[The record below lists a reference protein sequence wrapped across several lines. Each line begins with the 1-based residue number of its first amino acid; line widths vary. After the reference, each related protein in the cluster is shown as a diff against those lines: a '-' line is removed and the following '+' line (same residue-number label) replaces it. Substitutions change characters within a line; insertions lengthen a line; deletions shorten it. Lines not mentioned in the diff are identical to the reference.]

1 MFMYS
6 DDKVLGELYEP
17 TKQTALIINNLR
29 RKQRRLK
36 MDNRIQREAVEVLK
50 KIQRSG

>member
-1 MFMYS
+1 MFTYS
-6 DDKVLGELYEP
+6 DDKPLGELYEP

-29 RKQRRLK
+29 IKQQWLK

>member
-6 DDKVLGELYEP
+6 DDKLLGELYEP

-29 RKQRRLK
+29 IKQQWLK
-36 MDNRIQREAVEVLK
+36 MTIGFKERRWK
-50 KIQRSG
+50 C